1 MSAAVSARRVRSIP
15 AAVFVMAVLF
25 TPPAVAGDTLT
36 VGGLTLVNKGLVGV
50 GRIPADQRDK
60 FGETF
65 GSGSGM
71 AADLT
76 TWKKTSDGY
85 NGTFYLLPD
94 RGYNVAGTTDYRA
107 RLYKHRSHSSP
118 SPTRSESPTRSASA
132 PWSRRLPT
140 PFRSSTRPARR

>member
-1 MSAAVSARRVRSIP
+1 MPAALSACRFRSIP

-50 GRIPADQRDK
+50 GRIPADRRDK
-60 FGETF
+60 FVETF

-76 TWKKTSDGY
+76 TWKKTADGY
-85 NGTFYLLPD
+85 NGTFYLLPAPPIIA
-94 RGYNVAGTTDYRA
+94 RGFTSY
-107 RLYKHRSHSSP
+107 RSHSSP
-118 SPTRSESPTRSASA
+118 SPTRSERPSRSASA
-132 PWSRRLPT
+132 PSSPHLPT
-140 PFRSSTRPARR
+140 PSRLSTQRASR